1 MQILEFYK
9 KLNEIMEQIRLG
21 NIGTVNGKIKVQELL
36 SKAKESEL
44 EVEINIDEVTDRY
57 DLSKY
62 DDEMSYEEAE
72 ESYESSYDEDDE

>member
-9 KLNEIMEQIRLG
+9 ELNKIMEQIRLG
-21 NIGTVNGKIKVQELL
+21 NIGTVNGRIKIQELL

-62 DDEMSYEEAE
+62 DDEMSYEEEE

>member
-9 KLNEIMEQIRLG
+9 ELNKIMEQILLG
-21 NIGTVNGKIKVQELL
+21 NIGTVNGRIKIQELL

>member
-21 NIGTVNGKIKVQELL
+21 NIGTANGKIKVQELL